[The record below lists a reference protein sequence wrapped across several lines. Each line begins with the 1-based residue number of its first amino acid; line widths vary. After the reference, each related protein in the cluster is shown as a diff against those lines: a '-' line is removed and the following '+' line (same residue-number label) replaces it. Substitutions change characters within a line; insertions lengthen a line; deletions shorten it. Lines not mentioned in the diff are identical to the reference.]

1 MITYNPVGVY
11 QIFERSHFS
20 NEIGAG
26 ISLCPNA
33 SRVLK
38 QWGYE
43 FVRTRGVIAE
53 QASLS
58 SLRTMRIELT
68 QLIQGRAFDSN
79 SLDVIYFAK
88 YDYMVPKYGAP

>member
-1 MITYNPVGVY
+1 MVTYDLVDVY

-20 NEIGAG
+20 NEIGAA

-33 SRVLK
+33 SRILK

-43 FVRTRGVIAE
+43 FVRSRGVIAE

-58 SLRTMRIELT
+58 
-68 QLIQGRAFDSN
+68 
-79 SLDVIYFAK
+79 
-88 YDYMVPKYGAP
+88 